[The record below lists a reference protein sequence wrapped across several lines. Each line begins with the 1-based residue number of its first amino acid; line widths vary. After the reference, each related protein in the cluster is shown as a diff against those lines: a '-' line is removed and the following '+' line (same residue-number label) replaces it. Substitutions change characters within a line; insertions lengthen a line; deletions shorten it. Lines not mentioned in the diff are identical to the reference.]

1 MFKFKNKINDIW
13 NMVKKNKRI
22 GYLSIISLLILFCL
36 ALNVTFARYTTSK
49 SINGANVTVG
59 DLKYRMVINNTELG
73 SSVGTKVPTN
83 TIIGDRIILSKA
95 GKTEQFNIILTSLI
109 NYDTKY
115 EITYRVCTDVNCTK
129 FIDTPESLSVM
140 YNVDTPYI
148 TGTLSANNNIIVS
161 VVTDNTDSK
170 DYYIQVDLNAGY
182 SHNTLSLQKQIS
194 IGYASRIMESDL
206 EILAYVNGVEVEN
219 FPRTN
224 NYNASISCTA
234 PGNST
239 SNIIG
244 TATWNG
250 SKWIIN
256 VASID
261 SRNTICK
268 VYFTEKTGEEVN
280 APTGW
285 YAADDGTLLA
295 AIRNENVIG
304 VAATSPGKERSSSS
318 EKVFARAE
326 DDYGTSF
333 YYRGAV
339 TNNFVVFAKMCW
351 RIVRVTGDGSIKI
364 TLYNHNDSNV
374 TNPCNTTGNNLAFA
388 KYSGSTYNSVFNSSY
403 ELSQFTGFMYGTGN
417 SVGTFA
423 AAFQNNIDSKI
434 LVNLK
439 TWYDLKLRNYN
450 DMLADTIW
458 CNDKN
463 TTGNPGSTDTINFPA
478 YNRSAGYSNDYYYP
492 AQGTGPTLLCSKIN
506 KTNVDANLS
515 RYTAN
520 DTLNGNGKLRGSNG
534 SGSLLYKIGLLTYDE
549 VAFAGGVLSSFSHA
563 NTTYYLYANTNSAW
577 WTMTP
582 HHSLYY
588 SENSTTYTYGIYV
601 DSGGQMHESLL
612 YNGYGVRPAVSLLS
626 STEIK
631 SGGTGTATNPYVVK
645 TS

>member
-1 MFKFKNKINDIW
+1 MYKFKNKINDIW
-13 NMVKKNKRI
+13 NMVKKNKKI
-22 GYLSIISLLILFCL
+22 GYLSLISLLILFCL

-59 DLKYRMVINNTELG
+59 DLKYRMVINDTKLS

-83 TIIGDRIILSKA
+83 TIIGDRIILSKS
-95 GKTEQFNIILTSLI
+95 GKTEQFNIMLTSLN

-115 EITYRVCTDVNCTK
+115 EITYRVCTNVNCTK

-140 YNVDTPYI
+140 YNVDTPYVN
-148 TGTLSANNNIIVS
+148 GTLRANKNIIVS

-194 IGYASRIMESDL
+194 IGYAGGILESDL
-206 EILAYVNGVEVEN
+206 EIIAYVNGVEVEN

-244 TATWNG
+244 TVTWNG
-250 SKWIIN
+250 SQWLIN
-256 VASID
+256 VASIN
-261 SRNTICK
+261 SRNTTCK
-268 VYFTEKTGEEVN
+268 VQFTEQTGDEIK

-285 YAADDGTLLA
+285 YTAADGTLLA
-295 AIRNENVIG
+295 AIKRDNVVG
-304 VAATSPGKERSSSS
+304 TAATSPGKEPSTAS
-318 EKVFARAE
+318 EKIFASTP

-364 TLYNHNDSNV
+364 TLYNRNDSNV
-374 TNPCNTTGNNLAFA
+374 TNPCKSTGNNLAFA
-388 KYSGSTYNSVFNSSY
+388 KYDGTNTTSLFNDSWSLNQY
-403 ELSQFTGFMYGTGN
+403 TGFMYGTTN
-417 SVGTFA
+417 SVSTYA
-423 AAFQNNIDSKI
+423 EAFKNNIDSTI

-439 TWYDLKLRNYN
+439 KWYDLKLRNYN
-450 DMLADTIW
+450 NMLADTIW

-463 TTGNPGSTDTINFPA
+463 TTSTHGSTDLVQFTA
-478 YNRSAGYSNDYYYP
+478 YSRAAGIGSGNYYP
-492 AQGTGPTLLCSKIN
+492 NKGTGPTLVCAKIK
-506 KTNVDANLS
+506 KTNVDPNLS
-515 RYTAN
+515 RFTAN
-520 DTLNGNGKLRGSNG
+520 DTLNGNGKLKGSNG

-549 VAFAGGVLSSFSHA
+549 VAFAGGVFSDLA
-563 NTTYYLYANTNSAW
+563 NYNNTTYYLYYDTSWWAMTPFYANT
-577 WTMTP
+577 MGD
-582 HHSLYY
+582 Y
-588 SENSTTYTYGIYV
+588 SYEIAVTGEGRMIHTYPSEELG
-601 DSGGQMHESLL
+601 L
-612 YNGYGVRPAVSLLS
+612 RPAVSLLS
-626 STEIK
+626 TTK
-631 SGGTGTATNPYVVK
+631 VTGGAGTATNPYIVK
-645 TS
+645 MS